1 LQYIDILTIQI
12 RHTTNEG
19 RKPIP
24 NISAL
29 IARITAS
36 TLHILF
42 VILNALNAH
51 FPTIIFSA
59 SSQVSNALVSQIDWF
74 ASLASLVG
82 AGLPKGAAPDSFNYL
97 DTWLGKNQSD
107 RSWVIEQASN
117 HTLSVRTKD
126 WKYIEPND
134 GPAMITW
141 GPKIET
147 GNLSTPQLYHVV
159 DDVAEQKNVA
169 SLHPDLVFELQNI
182 LRHVRMKNLKP

>member
-1 LQYIDILTIQI
+1 MRNFITIFIYIILLPTFEYFRHSLQYIDILTIQI

-59 SSQVSNALVSQIDWF
+59 SSQVSSGALIISYFLIAASYSGGTAMFESVNNMIGLTVSIAAFLGIMAEVVIIQQKSVDCVKIMNPEKT
-74 ASLASLVG
+74 ASVYDM
-82 AGLPKGAAPDSFNYL
+82 KFQ
-97 DTWLGKNQSD
+97 K
-107 RSWVIEQASN
+107 
-117 HTLSVRTKD
+117 
-126 WKYIEPND
+126 
-134 GPAMITW
+134 
-141 GPKIET
+141 KI
-147 GNLSTPQLYHVV
+147 
-159 DDVAEQKNVA
+159 
-169 SLHPDLVFELQNI
+169 
-182 LRHVRMKNLKP
+182 

>member
-1 LQYIDILTIQI
+1 MRNFITIFIYIILLPTFEYFRHSLQYIDILTIQI

-59 SSQVSNALVSQIDWF
+59 SSQVSSHYRKLLF
-74 ASLASLVG
+74 
-82 AGLPKGAAPDSFNYL
+82 
-97 DTWLGKNQSD
+97 DT
-107 RSWVIEQASN
+107 I
-117 HTLSVRTKD
+117 
-126 WKYIEPND
+126 
-134 GPAMITW
+134 
-141 GPKIET
+141 
-147 GNLSTPQLYHVV
+147 
-159 DDVAEQKNVA
+159 
-169 SLHPDLVFELQNI
+169 
-182 LRHVRMKNLKP
+182 

>member
-1 LQYIDILTIQI
+1 MRNFITIFIYIILLPTFEYFRHSLQYIDILTIQI

-59 SSQVSNALVSQIDWF
+59 SSQVSSPPAN
-74 ASLASLVG
+74 SLNIYILLLDILN
-82 AGLPKGAAPDSFNYL
+82 LPDIIF
-97 DTWLGKNQSD
+97 
-107 RSWVIEQASN
+107 
-117 HTLSVRTKD
+117 
-126 WKYIEPND
+126 
-134 GPAMITW
+134 
-141 GPKIET
+141 
-147 GNLSTPQLYHVV
+147 
-159 DDVAEQKNVA
+159 
-169 SLHPDLVFELQNI
+169 
-182 LRHVRMKNLKP
+182 NLKRIKHFMKYLILLN